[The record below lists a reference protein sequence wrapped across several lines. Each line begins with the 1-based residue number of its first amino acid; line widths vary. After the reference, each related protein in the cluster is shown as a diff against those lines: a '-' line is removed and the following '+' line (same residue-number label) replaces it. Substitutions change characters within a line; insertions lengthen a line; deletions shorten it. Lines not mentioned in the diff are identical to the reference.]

1 MADFYDIDLNFD
13 LDSKGDIKILVD
25 EDAIKQS
32 INTIIKTALGFRAG
46 VGNENVQFGIGINRY
61 LFQQMTQYTGQKLAE
76 NIFRQLSVF
85 ESRIIVNNVHVDVN
99 LSEQQYDITILYSLK
114 ETLQQETFKTVIKQL

>member
-1 MADFYDIDLNFD
+1 LADFYDIDLNFD